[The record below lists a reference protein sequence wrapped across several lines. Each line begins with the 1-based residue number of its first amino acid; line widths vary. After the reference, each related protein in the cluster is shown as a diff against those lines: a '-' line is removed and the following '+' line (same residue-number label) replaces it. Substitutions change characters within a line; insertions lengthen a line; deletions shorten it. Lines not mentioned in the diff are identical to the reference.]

1 MQKGKSMQN
10 EELAKK
16 MALIH
21 ALRRT
26 ALNRERER
34 LGQKLIPV
42 PLMAY
47 VLEHPGCTQGEVAG
61 FLYISPASVATSCKR
76 LEQEGLLERR
86 VDPGNRRKNQLYV
99 TAAGEE
105 LTRQK
110 RAMFERVNE
119 RAFQDIDEGD
129 KVVFARVLDRIL
141 DNLGGRGLD
150 PNQVF
155 GPLMEAD
162 KRKEK
167 K

>member
-1 MQKGKSMQN
+1 MQL
-10 EELAKK
+10 EELSKK
-16 MALIH
+16 MALVH

-47 VLEHPGCTQGEVAG
+47 VLEHPGCTQGEIAD
-61 FLYISPASVATSCKR
+61 FLYISAASVAASCKR

-86 VDPGNRRKNQLYV
+86 VDPVNRRKNQLFV
-99 TAAGEE
+99 TEAGAS
-105 LTRQK
+105 LTRDK
-110 RAMFERVNE
+110 RAMLDRVNE
-119 RAFQDIDEGD
+119 RAFADIDEGD
-129 KVVFARVLDRIL
+129 RAVFARVLDKML
-141 DNLGGRGLD
+141 DNLGGRGLSL
-150 PNQVF
+150 NQVF
-155 GPLMEAD
+155 GTLMEAD

>member
-1 MQKGKSMQN
+1 MQI
-10 EELAKK
+10 EELSKK
-16 MALIH
+16 MALVN

-47 VLEHPGCTQGEVAG
+47 ILEHPGCTQGEVAEW
-61 FLYISPASVATSCKR
+61 LYISAASVATSCKR

-86 VDPGNRRKNQLYV
+86 VDPGNRRKNQLFV
-99 TAAGEE
+99 TEAGET
-105 LTRQK
+105 LTREK
-110 RAMFERVNE
+110 RAMLDRVNE
-119 RAFQDIDEGD
+119 RTFEGIEAAD
-129 KVVFARVLDRIL
+129 LSVFSRVLDQMM
-141 DNLGGRGLD
+141 DNLGGRDLS

-155 GPLMEAD
+155 GSLMEAD

>member
-1 MQKGKSMQN
+1 MQN

-16 MALIH
+16 MVLVG

-47 VLEHPGCTQGEVAG
+47 VLEHPGCTQGEVAD
-61 FLYISPASVATSCKR
+61 FLYISAASVATSCKR
-76 LEQEGLLERR
+76 LEKEGLLERR
-86 VDPGNRRKNQLYV
+86 VDPVNRRKNQLFV
-99 TAAGEE
+99 TDEGRT
-105 LTRQK
+105 LTLEK
-110 RAMFERVNE
+110 RAMLDRVNALAYE
-119 RAFQDIDEGD
+119 GIDESD
-129 KVVFARVLDRIL
+129 RAAFVRVLDRIL
-141 DNLGGRGLD
+141 DNLGGRDLN

-155 GPLMEAD
+155 GTLAEAD

>member
-1 MQKGKSMQN
+1 MQN
-10 EELAKK
+10 EELSKK
-16 MALIH
+16 MALVY

-34 LGQKLIPV
+34 LGQKVIPV

-61 FLYISPASVATSCKR
+61 WLYISAASVATSCKR
-76 LEQEGLLERR
+76 LESEGLLERR
-86 VDPGNRRKNQLYV
+86 VDPVNRRKNQLFV
-99 TAAGEE
+99 TEE
-105 LTRQK
+105 GRALTMEK

-119 RAFQDIDEGD
+119 RAFADIGQEDREA
-129 KVVFARVLDRIL
+129 FARVLDRMM
-141 DNLGGRGLD
+141 DNLGGRGLT

-155 GPLMEAD
+155 GSLMEAEQ
-162 KRKEK
+162 RKEK

>member
-1 MQKGKSMQN
+1 MQT
-10 EELAKK
+10 EELSKK
-16 MALIH
+16 MALVY

-34 LGQKLIPV
+34 LGQKVIPV

-61 FLYISPASVATSCKR
+61 YLYISAASVATSCKR

-86 VDPGNRRKNQLYV
+86 VDPGNRRRNQLFV
-99 TAAGEE
+99 TEAGAA
-105 LTRQK
+105 LTREK
-110 RAMFERVNE
+110 RAMLDRVNE
-119 RAFQDIDEGD
+119 RAFEGIDEGD
-129 KVVFARVLDRIL
+129 REVFSRVLDRMM
-141 DNLGGRGLD
+141 DNLGGRGLN

-155 GPLMEAD
+155 GTLMEAD
-162 KRKEK
+162 IRKEK

>member
-1 MQKGKSMQN
+1 MQN
-10 EELAKK
+10 EELSMK
-16 MALIH
+16 MVLVH

-34 LGQKLIPV
+34 LKQKVIPLA
-42 PLMAY
+42 LMVY
-47 VLEHPGCTQGEVAG
+47 VLEHPGCTQGEAASW
-61 FLYISPASVATSCKR
+61 LYISPASVATSCKR

-86 VDPGNRRKNQLYV
+86 VDPVNRRKNQLFV
-99 TAAGEE
+99 TEEGAE
-105 LTRQK
+105 LTREK
-110 RAMFERVNE
+110 RAMLGRVDE
-119 RAFQDIDEGD
+119 QTFAGIDEED
-129 KVVFARVLDRIL
+129 RAVMSRVLDKML
-141 DNLGGRGLD
+141 DNLGGRGLE

>member
-1 MQKGKSMQN
+1 MQN
-10 EELAKK
+10 EELAMK
-16 MALIH
+16 MAMAS

-26 ALNRERER
+26 AMNRERER

-47 VLEHPGCTQGEVAG
+47 VLEHPGCTQGEVAD
-61 FLYISPASVATSCKR
+61 FLYISAASVATSCKR
-76 LEQEGLLERR
+76 LEKEGLLERR
-86 VDPGNRRKNQLYV
+86 VDPGNRRKNQLFV

-105 LTRQK
+105 LTREK
-110 RAMFERVNE
+110 RAMLERVNAMTFE
-119 RAFQDIDEGD
+119 GIGEEDKEAFS
-129 KVVFARVLDRIL
+129 RVLDRML
-141 DNLGGRGLD
+141 DNLGGRGLS

-155 GPLMEAD
+155 GSLMEAE

>member
-1 MQKGKSMQN
+1 MQV
-10 EELAKK
+10 EELSKK
-16 MALIH
+16 MVLVN

-47 VLEHPGCTQGEVAG
+47 ILEHPGCTQGEIAD
-61 FLYISPASVATSCKR
+61 FLYISAASVATSCKR

-86 VDPGNRRKNQLYV
+86 VDPGNRRRNQLFV
-99 TAAGEE
+99 TEAGAA
-105 LTRQK
+105 LTREK
-110 RAMFERVNE
+110 RAMLDRVNE
-119 RAFQDIDEGD
+119 RAFEGIDEGD
-129 KVVFARVLDRIL
+129 REVFSRVLDRMM
-141 DNLGGRGLD
+141 DNLGGRGLN

-155 GPLMEAD
+155 GTLMEAD
-162 KRKEK
+162 IRKEK

>member
-1 MQKGKSMQN
+1 MQI
-10 EELAKK
+10 EELAKR
-16 MALIH
+16 MVLVS

-47 VLEHPGCTQGEVAG
+47 ILEHPGCTQGEVADWL
-61 FLYISPASVATSCKR
+61 FVTPASVAISCKR
-76 LEQEGLLERR
+76 LEKEGLLERR
-86 VDPGNRRKNQLYV
+86 VDPGNRRKNQLFV
-99 TAAGEE
+99 TEEGAA
-105 LTRQK
+105 LTKEK
-110 RAMFERVNE
+110 RAMLNRVNA
-119 RAFQDIDEGD
+119 RTFADIDEED
-129 KVVFARVLDRIL
+129 LAAFSRVLDRMM

-155 GPLMEAD
+155 SALLEAD

-167 K
+167 KG

>member
-1 MQKGKSMQN
+1 MQV
-10 EELAKK
+10 EELSKK
-16 MALIH
+16 MALVN

-34 LGQKLIPV
+34 LNQKLIPV

-47 VLEHPGCTQGEVAG
+47 ILEHPGCTQGEIAE
-61 FLYISPASVATSCKR
+61 FLYISAASVATSCKR

-86 VDPGNRRKNQLYV
+86 VDPVNRRKNQLFV
-99 TAAGEE
+99 TEEGKE
-105 LTRQK
+105 LTLQK
-110 RAMFERVNE
+110 RAMLDRVNAL
-119 RAFQDIDEGD
+119 AFAGIDEED
-129 KVVFARVLDRIL
+129 ARAFARVLDKMM
-141 DNLGGRGLD
+141 DNLGGRDLS

-155 GPLMEAD
+155 GSLMEAD

>member
-1 MQKGKSMQN
+1 MQI
-10 EELAKK
+10 EELSKK
-16 MALIH
+16 MALVY

-34 LGQKLIPV
+34 LNQKLIPV

-47 VLEHPGCTQGEVAG
+47 ILEHPGCTQGEVAEW
-61 FLYISPASVATSCKR
+61 LYISAASVAASCKR

-86 VDPGNRRKNQLYV
+86 VDPVNRRKNQLFV
-99 TAAGEE
+99 TEAGEI
-105 LTRQK
+105 LTREK
-110 RAMFERVNE
+110 RAMLDRVNE
-119 RAFQDIDEGD
+119 RAFAGIDEGD
-129 KVVFARVLDRIL
+129 AQAFSRVLDQMM
-141 DNLGGRGLD
+141 DNLGGRDLS

-155 GPLMEAD
+155 GSLMEAD

>member
-1 MQKGKSMQN
+1 MQI
-10 EELAKK
+10 EELSKK
-16 MALIH
+16 MVLVH

-26 ALNRERER
+26 VLNREREQ

-47 VLEHPGCTQGEVAG
+47 VLEHPGCTQGEIAS

-86 VDPGNRRKNQLYV
+86 VDPVNRRKNQLFV
-99 TAAGEE
+99 TAEGEE
-105 LTRQK
+105 LTREK
-110 RAMFERVNE
+110 RAMLERVDE
-119 RAFQDIDEGD
+119 RTFEGIGEAD
-129 KVVFARVLDRIL
+129 REVFSRVLDRML
-141 DNLGGRGLD
+141 DNLGGRGVE
-150 PNQVF
+150 PRQVF
-155 GPLMEAD
+155 GSLMEAD

>member
-1 MQKGKSMQN
+1 MQN
-10 EELAKK
+10 EELFLR
-16 MALIH
+16 MAL
-21 ALRRT
+21 ALALWRT

-47 VLEHPGCTQGEVAG
+47 VLEHPGCTQGEIAD
-61 FLYISPASVATSCKR
+61 FLYISAASVAASCKR

-86 VDPGNRRKNQLYV
+86 VDPVNRRKNQLFV
-99 TAAGEE
+99 TEAGAS
-105 LTRQK
+105 LTRDK
-110 RAMFERVNE
+110 RAMLDRVNE
-119 RAFQDIDEGD
+119 RTFGGIEAADLS
-129 KVVFARVLDRIL
+129 VFARVLDQMM
-141 DNLGGRGLD
+141 DNLGGRDLS

-155 GPLMEAD
+155 GSLMEAD

>member
-1 MQKGKSMQN
+1 MQN

>member
-1 MQKGKSMQN
+1 MQN
-10 EELAKK
+10 EELSKK
-16 MALIH
+16 MALVT

-47 VLEHPGCTQGEVAG
+47 VLEHPGCTQGEAADW
-61 FLYISPASVATSCKR
+61 LYISPASVATSCKR

-86 VDPGNRRKNQLYV
+86 VDPVNRRKNQLFV
-99 TAAGEE
+99 TAEGEA
-105 LTRQK
+105 LTREK
-110 RAMFERVNE
+110 RAMFERVNA
-119 RAFQDIDEGD
+119 RAFEGIDDDDREA
-129 KVVFARVLDRIL
+129 FSRVLDRML
-141 DNLGGRGLD
+141 DNLGGRGLS

-155 GPLMEAD
+155 GSLMEAE

>member
-1 MQKGKSMQN
+1 MQN
-10 EELAKK
+10 EELSKK
-16 MALIH
+16 MALVH

-26 ALNRERER
+26 ALNKERER

-61 FLYISPASVATSCKR
+61 YLYISAASVATSCKR

-86 VDPGNRRKNQLYV
+86 VDPVNRRKNQLFV
-99 TAAGEE
+99 TAEGET
-105 LTRQK
+105 LTKEK
-110 RAMFERVNE
+110 RAMLDRVND
-119 RAFQDIDEGD
+119 RAFAGIDEGD
-129 KVVFARVLDRIL
+129 KATFAQVLDKML
-141 DNLGGRGLD
+141 DNLGGRD
-150 PNQVF
+150 VEPRQVF
-155 GPLMEAD
+155 GSLMEAD